1 MKRIL
6 ELQTRLK
13 CPKGRTNSFGHY
25 KYRSLSDIFES
36 VKPIA
41 SELGLVVTVSDDVVL
56 IGDRYYVK
64 AVAEIKNAE
73 TGKTLTSVTAFA
85 READVKKGMDSSQIT
100 GAASSYAR
108 KYALS
113 GLLLLDDVQDVDTDS
128 RPQPTDSRPKPT
140 EKPFNFE
147 KFRTIVNKVVKE
159 RGIPHEAYKFVLH
172 SFGLKT
178 LADVKTR
185 DLGLK
190 VFTAFKTM
198 DVKKFQKPTKPS
210 EGGAE

>member
-13 CPKGRTNSFGHY
+13 CPKNRFNSFGHY
-25 KYRSLSDIFES
+25 HYRSLSDILES

-41 SELGLVVTVSDDVVL
+41 SELGLAITISDDVVL

-64 AVAEIKNAE
+64 AIAEIKDTE

-113 GLLLLDDVQDVDTDS
+113 GLLLLDDVQDADADS
-128 RPQPTDSRPKPT
+128 RPKPTDSRPKPT
-140 EKPFNFE
+140 EKPFNKE
-147 KFRTIVNKVVKE
+147 KFRAVINKTATE
-159 RGIPHEAYKFVLH
+159 RGIPHSAYKLILQ
-172 SFGLKT
+172 SFGLKALSEVDNRT
-178 LADVKTR
+178 LATQIFNK
-185 DLGLK
+185 
-190 VFTAFKTM
+190 FKTV
-198 DVKKFQKPTKPS
+198 DVKKFQTKPS